1 MNGDDTPSKKRMAR
15 SAIAAVHDAF
25 LRGLGL
31 PLNAVVLFRWEFWK
45 LYLAAARRG
54 MSSVSHQ

>member
-1 MNGDDTPSKKRMAR
+1 MNGDDIPSKKRMVR

-31 PLNAVVLFRWEFWK
+31 PLNAFVLIC
-45 LYLAAARRG
+45 
-54 MSSVSHQ
+54 

>member
-1 MNGDDTPSKKRMAR
+1 MNGDDIPSKKRMVR

-31 PLNAVVLFRWEFWK
+31 PLNAFVLICWEFWK
-45 LYLAAARRG
+45 LYLAAARHG
-54 MSSVSHQ
+54 MSLVSHQ